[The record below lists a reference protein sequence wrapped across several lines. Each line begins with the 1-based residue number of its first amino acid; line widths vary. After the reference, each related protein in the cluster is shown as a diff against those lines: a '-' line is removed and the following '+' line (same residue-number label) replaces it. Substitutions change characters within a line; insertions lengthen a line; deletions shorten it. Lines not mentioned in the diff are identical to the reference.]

1 MAKIFFDDMYQSQV
15 LLRYMLYS
23 CVYAC
28 MQSNSVRTSSK
39 VSNKLYPNKR
49 VALWAQCM
57 VKGKGNYF
65 NDENAMVVFKFKL
78 ELKFRNNKI
87 TLCYNREL
95 PHMFALKYINLN
107 LKIITR
113 RGPVIGT
120 LSFLSYLKHVC
131 SALWRHFVQAFEIA
145 LFVIRSFQKL

>member
-1 MAKIFFDDMYQSQV
+1 
-15 LLRYMLYS
+15 
-23 CVYAC
+23 
-28 MQSNSVRTSSK
+28 
-39 VSNKLYPNKR
+39 
-49 VALWAQCM
+49 M

-131 SALWRHFVQAFEIA
+131 SAL
-145 LFVIRSFQKL
+145 